1 MSWMIT
7 LALDSAGGLSL
18 SGFRDETALVEGYE
32 GSKSGWGQSLC
43 TETDY
48 RLQKRGPQHVN

>member
-1 MSWMIT
+1 MIT